1 MIAERENNSQEHAH
15 LKNMK
20 TVLDR
25 NVLDWTDS
33 LLSGFP
39 CGVLRCTY
47 EKHPKAIYANDWMFR
62 FMGTSEDSEDWREFI
77 QQNIFFMIPFEER
90 EIFKRDLQR
99 AAESQKAIPVEHRI
113 RNCSGG
119 KTSLVGWVRTAKT
132 KAGDREYIFLYMPV
146 SETYFSFW
154 NERETAYE
162 TVLKAAYDVA
172 FRIEWR
178 TKVMECI
185 HTRSGDGLL
194 NVPGMRIILSPAL
207 KERLVSMVCVE
218 DRAEVAKFFADRY
231 EGKWGE
237 VKLREN
243 HLSFH
248 VFCKNPD
255 RETVV
260 IAVDLDDRTTLFC
273 CKNSCQ
279 EAQLKQQMIQDQPV
293 CNMTSNRGNQEEQPV
308 ETVVYKVSGAQVYLE
323 HGDDDKI
330 KASGMLFSE
339 FLEQCRISEGEYW
352 TAIRDGKT
360 ELAEQDPESGGKRT
374 LYAVRRSGTQEKCEE
389 YLLFIYIMPSK
400 RAPGLRAKPKVT
412 ISTFGYFDIL
422 VDGKPI
428 IFRNQKSKEMLAI
441 LVDRKGSFVSN
452 PYFISCLWGDEP
464 YSEKIRSR
472 CRQTAF
478 RMMKTL
484 EQYGIDYIIEKVDG
498 HRRIVPELV
507 DCDYFNYLNGE
518 KTTGQ
523 TFGGAYM
530 SDYTWGEETLSSLIK
545 GEARFSGQTGREIN
559 KKENGLQE

>member
-1 MIAERENNSQEHAH
+1 MVAERENNSQEHVH

-20 TVLDR
+20 MVLDR
-25 NVLDWTDS
+25 NVPDWTDS

-47 EKHPKAIYANDWMFR
+47 EKPPKAIYANDWMFR
-62 FMGTSEDSEDWREFI
+62 FMGTSEDSEDWKEFI

-90 EIFKRDLQR
+90 EVFKRDLQR
-99 AAESQKAIPVEHRI
+99 AAESRQAIPVEHQI

-119 KTSLVGWVRTAKT
+119 KTSLVGWVRAAKT
-132 KAGDREYIFLYMPV
+132 KAGDQEYVFLYMPV

-162 TVLKAAYDVA
+162 TALKAAYDVVV
-172 FRIEWR
+172 RIEWR
-178 TKVMECI
+178 TKVMECV
-185 HTRSGDGLL
+185 HTCFGVGLL

-207 KERLVSMVCVE
+207 KERLVSMACVE
-218 DRAEVAKFFADRY
+218 DHAEVAQFFADRY

-237 VKLREN
+237 VKPRKN
-243 HLSFH
+243 QISFRLSH
-248 VFCKNPD
+248 ENPD

-273 CKNSCQ
+273 CKNSYQ
-279 EAQLKQQMIQDQPV
+279 EAQLKQRMIQDRPIH
-293 CNMTSNRGNQEEQPV
+293 NMTFNRGTQEEQPIK
-308 ETVVYKVSGAQVYLE
+308 TVVYRVSGTQVYLE

-330 KASGMLFSE
+330 KAAGILCSE
-339 FLEQCRISEGEYW
+339 FLEQYKISEAEYW
-352 TAIRDGKT
+352 AAIWDGKT
-360 ELAEQDPESGGKRT
+360 ELEEQDPKSGGKRT
-374 LYAVRRSGTQEKCEE
+374 LYVVRKSGTQEKCEE
-389 YLLFIYIMPSK
+389 YLLFIYTVPSE
-400 RAPGLRAKPKVT
+400 RAPRLRTRPKVT
-412 ISTFGYFDIL
+412 ISTFGYFDVL

-428 IFRNQKSKEMLAI
+428 VFRNQKSKEMLAI

-484 EQYGIDYIIEKVDG
+484 EQYGIDYIVEKVDG
-498 HRRIVPELV
+498 HRRIIPELV

-545 GEARFSGQTGREIN
+545 GETHLSEHIGREAN
-559 KKENGLQE
+559 KKENRL

>member
-1 MIAERENNSQEHAH
+1 MVAERENNSQEHTH

-25 NVLDWTDS
+25 NVPDWTDS

-39 CGVLRCTY
+39 CGILRCTY

-90 EIFKRDLQR
+90 EVFKRDLQR
-99 AAESQKAIPVEHRI
+99 AVESRQAVPVEHRI

-119 KTSLVGWVRTAKT
+119 KTPLVGWVRAAKT
-132 KAGDREYIFLYMPV
+132 KAGDQEYVFLYMPV

-154 NERETAYE
+154 NEREAAYE
-162 TVLKAAYDVA
+162 TALKAVYDVV

-178 TKVMECI
+178 TKVMECV

-194 NVPGMRIILSPAL
+194 NVPGMKIILSPAL
-207 KERLVSMVCVE
+207 KDRLVSMVCVE
-218 DRAEVAKFFADRY
+218 DYAKVAKFFADRY
-231 EGKWGE
+231 EENWGE
-237 VKLREN
+237 VKLCEN
-243 HLSFH
+243 QLSFH
-248 VFCKNPD
+248 IFREDPG

-260 IAVDLDDRTTLFC
+260 IAVDLDDHTTLFC
-273 CKNSCQ
+273 CKNSCPKT
-279 EAQLKQQMIQDQPV
+279 QLKQRMIQDQPV
-293 CNMTSNRGNQEEQPV
+293 RNVTFNRGTQEEQPIK
-308 ETVVYKVSGAQVYLE
+308 TAVYRVSGTQVYLE

-330 KASGMLFSE
+330 EAAGISVSE
-339 FLEQCRISEGEYW
+339 FLEQYKISEDEYW
-352 TAIRDGKT
+352 TAIREGKT
-360 ELAEQDPESGGKRT
+360 ELEEWGLESGGKRT
-374 LYAVRRSGTQEKCEE
+374 LYAVRRSATQEKCEE
-389 YLLFIYIMPSK
+389 YLLFIYTVASECGS
-400 RAPGLRAKPKVT
+400 GLRGKPKVT
-412 ISTFGYFDIL
+412 ISTFGYFDVL

-428 IFRNQKSKEMLAI
+428 IFRNQKSKEMLAV

-464 YSEKIRSR
+464 YSDKIRSR

-484 EQYGIDYIIEKVDG
+484 EQYGIDYIIEKEDG

-545 GEARFSGQTGREIN
+545 GEVRLSEHAGQEVD
-559 KKENGLQE
+559 Q

>member
-1 MIAERENNSQEHAH
+1 MVAERENNSQDHKY

-20 TVLDR
+20 TVLDS
-25 NVLDWTDS
+25 NIPDWTDPV
-33 LLSGFP
+33 LYEFP

-62 FMGTSEDSEDWREFI
+62 FMGTDEDSEDWKEFI

-119 KTSLVGWVRTAKT
+119 KTSLVGWVRAAET
-132 KAGDREYIFLYMPV
+132 KSGDQEYVFLYIPV

-154 NERETAYE
+154 NEREAAYE
-162 TVLKAAYDVA
+162 TALKAAYDVV

-178 TKVMECI
+178 TKVMECL
-185 HTRSGDGLL
+185 HTCSGVGLL
-194 NVPGMRIILSPAL
+194 NVPGMRIILSSAL
-207 KERLVSMVCVE
+207 KERLISMVCVE
-218 DRAEVAKFFADRY
+218 DRAEVAKFVTDRD
-231 EGKWGE
+231 EGECGE
-237 VKLREN
+237 AKLHKNHISFHFFREN
-243 HLSFH
+243 
-248 VFCKNPD
+248 PD
-255 RETVV
+255 QEAVV
-260 IAVDLDDRTTLFC
+260 IAVDLDDRSTLFC
-273 CKNSCQ
+273 CKNSCG
-279 EAQLKQQMIQDQPV
+279 EARPKQLMIQNRSTYNV
-293 CNMTSNRGNQEEQPV
+293 TSDRGSQEEQPIK
-308 ETVVYKVSGAQVYLE
+308 TVVYRVSGTQVYLE
-323 HGDDDKI
+323 RGDDDRI
-330 KASGMLFSE
+330 EAAGMPLSE
-339 FLEQCRISEGEYW
+339 FLQQRKISEGEYW
-352 TAIRDGKT
+352 TAIREGRT
-360 ELAEQDPESGGKRT
+360 ELREKDLGSAGKRT
-374 LYAVRRSGTQEKCEE
+374 LYGIRRSSTQEKREE
-389 YLLFIYIMPSK
+389 YLLFIYTFSSE
-400 RAPGLRAKPKVT
+400 RASGLRVKPKVT
-412 ISTFGYFDIL
+412 ISTFGYFDVL

-498 HRRIVPELV
+498 HRRIIPELV

-518 KTTGQ
+518 KTAGQ

-545 GEARFSGQTGREIN
+545 GEVRFSEQTGRETN
-559 KKENGLQE
+559 KIENGLQE